1 MSAVLPD
8 SCHDMWRQAERA
20 VQAEAERRLASI
32 GSDRTQWPA
41 PARDEVLRLEKKQLV
56 SHQFACLLI

>member
-1 MSAVLPD
+1 
-8 SCHDMWRQAERA
+8 MWWQAERA
-20 VQAEAERRLASI
+20 VQAEAERRMASI

-56 SHQFACLLI
+56 GHQSACMLV